1 LDGTGQ
7 NQSPEDRCLS
17 WAAIATPLEENG
29 GGDTVT
35 TATHT
40 SKNAE
45 KAALKSTGA
54 RTAADQ
60 AFSLHPLASELANAA
75 NGFCLFA
82 GALLRRLL
90 VVVAHLHFA
99 ENAFALHLLLESAER
114 LVNVVVADKYL
125 HVKSRSFSFVL
136 SQQEE

>member
-1 LDGTGQ
+1 MAPVKISPPRIAVFHARQPQRRLKKMAAAT
-7 NQSPEDRCLS
+7 QSPPPH
-17 WAAIATPLEENG
+17 II
-29 GGDTVT
+29 
-35 TATHT
+35 H
-40 SKNAE
+40 KNAE
-45 KAALKSTGA
+45 KTARKSTCA

-60 AFSLHPLASELANAA
+60 AFALHPLASQLANAA

-125 HVKSRSFSFVL
+125 HVKSRSFGFVL